1 MASITTAISG
11 KAGSISGTPGSGDIG
26 SEITEWS
33 IDDTVESLEATNM
46 AGGGYFDSVEGI
58 KKATGSFTAVGS
70 STPEK
75 GDVTAATFA
84 VSDVSGSQTYEGDIL
99 ITSKAVSTPVSGSV
113 VTYTATF
120 EFRGSYTIGTVT

>member
-46 AGGGYFDSVEGI
+46 
-58 KKATGSFTAVGS
+58 
-70 STPEK
+70 
-75 GDVTAATFA
+75 
-84 VSDVSGSQTYEGDIL
+84 SQYLMFRDHRLTKVISLSLQKLCQHQY
-99 ITSKAVSTPVSGSV
+99 PV
-113 VTYTATF
+113 A
-120 EFRGSYTIGTVT
+120 

>member
-46 AGGGYFDSVEGI
+46 RYQKSNRKFHCG
-58 KKATGSFTAVGS
+58 
-70 STPEK
+70 
-75 GDVTAATFA
+75 
-84 VSDVSGSQTYEGDIL
+84 
-99 ITSKAVSTPVSGSV
+99 
-113 VTYTATF
+113 
-120 EFRGSYTIGTVT
+120 R

>member
-46 AGGGYFDSVEGI
+46 AENTI
-58 KKATGSFTAVGS
+58 
-70 STPEK
+70 
-75 GDVTAATFA
+75 
-84 VSDVSGSQTYEGDIL
+84 
-99 ITSKAVSTPVSGSV
+99 
-113 VTYTATF
+113 YTAEKTLKDAGDKAKPEDKREVEDKVMKLKELLPEYWQNRF
-120 EFRGSYTIGTVT
+120 